1 MEWDL
6 ERNVFTGSMSVFSYT
21 GRKRKRGRQRYISY
35 SSKKGKGEQEKNVRM
50 IHYSLG
56 KVVPC

>member
-1 MEWDL
+1 
-6 ERNVFTGSMSVFSYT
+6 MSVFSHT
-21 GRKRKRGRQRYISY
+21 ERKRKRGRQRYISY
-35 SSKKGKGEQEKNVRM
+35 SSKKGNGEQEKNVRM